1 MYLPQSYQ
9 VKTSSIHANKVTRI
23 TADSTKLP
31 SLSTAF
37 ERFGGIITVKKL
49 LVANFD
55 SYIHWVF
62 SFRFGELRYTYHRIA
77 VAANISNPPDDT

>member
-1 MYLPQSYQ
+1 MQ
-9 VKTSSIHANKVTRI
+9 KTVSTQGYKNNGCFNK
-23 TADSTKLP
+23 APKSQHG
-31 SLSTAF
+31 F

-62 SFRFGELRYTYHRIA
+62 SFRFGELRYTYHRIV
-77 VAANISNPPDDT
+77 VAANIWKPPDDT

>member
-1 MYLPQSYQ
+1 MYLPQSYR

-31 SLSTAF
+31 SLSTA

-62 SFRFGELRYTYHRIA
+62 SFRFEELRYTYHRIA
-77 VAANISNPPDDT
+77 VAANIWKPPDDT